1 MALSPRQKKFLRA
14 EAHGLS
20 PVAFVGQN
28 GLTDAVVK
36 EIDRNLTCHELIKVR
51 LRVEDKS
58 ELLAA
63 TAPVLERTGAELVQ
77 VIGRLM
83 VLYRPAPEKKIAL
96 P

>member
-1 MALSPRQKKFLRA
+1 MALSPRQRKFLRA
-14 EAHGLS
+14 QAHDLS

-36 EIDRNLTCHELIKVR
+36 EIDCNLTCHELIKVR

-63 TAPVLERTGAELVQ
+63 TTPVLERTGAELVQ

-83 VLYRPAPEKKIAL
+83 VLYRPAPEQKLAL